1 MIYNIYIYE
10 VSEYLSKSFM
20 QHPWLGPHDIVRFRK
35 HSAVVTVGYFKDDKH
50 SAKMDALTDK
60 GLG

>member
-1 MIYNIYIYE
+1 
-10 VSEYLSKSFM
+10 M
-20 QHPWLGPHDIVRFRK
+20 QHPWLGPHDIVRYRK